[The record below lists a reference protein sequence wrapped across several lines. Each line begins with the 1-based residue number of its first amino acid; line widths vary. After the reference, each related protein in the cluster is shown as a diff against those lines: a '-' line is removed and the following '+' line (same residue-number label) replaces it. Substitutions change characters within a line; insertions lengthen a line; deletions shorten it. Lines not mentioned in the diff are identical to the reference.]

1 MSYFEMVNER
11 EFADRLERD
20 KNTNVN
26 VSEKFN
32 RALEVELNFLE
43 ASSRPNIDYC
53 NLGNYMKYI
62 MEEFEHAYLLKKSQ
76 RIGEELK
83 E

>member
-1 MSYFEMVNER
+1 MTYYEIFNEK
-11 EFADRLERD
+11 EFAERLERD
-20 KNTNVN
+20 LNTNVN
-26 VSEKFN
+26 ISEKFN

-43 ASSRPNIDYC
+43 ASARPNIDYK

-76 RIGEELK
+76 RSGEELK
-83 E
+83 Q